1 MDDMNKGYESKNPYI
16 PHDSE
21 EKNMPNGANATENN
35 GYPYNN
41 VGASQNNG
49 TGYVWNGGA
58 YSYSNTENVN
68 ASRTNGNGYYGASN
82 NPYNPAGE
90 NSVNSIDV
98 KIKPSKHKKT
108 GIFIAVISG
117 ILCISILSAGLFVST
132 KKTHSKTGENS
143 SGSKLT
149 LNEAP
154 KSETTNTQGTAK
166 GALSAE
172 QVYETVKDASVG
184 VLVYDS
190 KGTRSMGEGSGVLV
204 SGDATGAYVLTC
216 AHVVTV
222 DSKYEPSNLKIKIQ
236 LHNGTQYDVSV
247 VGYDVRTDLAVL
259 RVNKSGLKTAE
270 MGNSENLSVG
280 ETVYAIGNP
289 GGTEFAGSFTSGM
302 ISSLARPVSSKIG
315 YEKVCIQ
322 HTAAINP
329 GNSGG
334 ALVNKYGQI
343 VGINSSKIVSTD
355 YEGMAFAVP
364 SKTVKSVFDSISE
377 KGYVT
382 GRPKLGI
389 TYIAAEKNKSY
400 SMLVNIKGL
409 PKGSIVVDSVDTTS
423 SLSDKDVQK
432 GDIITKVNGKELANS
447 DMLPSIIEKSKVGDK
462 LTLTIVR
469 FDTSYNAKEF
479 EIEAT
484 LVEDVGKKISTEKE
498 PEKEPEKQKKEN
510 SDFWSQF
517 GY

>member
-1 MDDMNKGYESKNPYI
+1 MDDTNKGYESKNPYI

-21 EKNMPNGANATENN
+21 ENNMPNGANSAENN

-41 VGASQNNG
+41 VGASQQNG

-58 YSYSNTENVN
+58 YSYSNIEDK
-68 ASRTNGNGYYGASN
+68 ASSGANEKEYYGSSY
-82 NPYNPAGE
+82 PYNPTSGS
-90 NSVNSIDV
+90 SVNTGV
-98 KIKPSKHKKT
+98 NIKPSKHKKI
-108 GIFIAVISG
+108 GIWLAFVAG
-117 ILCISILSAGLFVST
+117 FLALSILSAGLFISM
-132 KKTHSKTGENS
+132 KKTPSKQNESS
-143 SGSKLT
+143 SGSKLE
-149 LNEAP
+149 LNDVP
-154 KSETTNTQGTAK
+154 KAETTSAQGTNK
-166 GALSAE
+166 SALSAE
-172 QVYETVKDASVG
+172 QVYAAVKDASVG
-184 VLVYDS
+184 VLVYDG

-222 DSKYEPSNLKIKIQ
+222 DSKYEPANLKIKIQ
-236 LHNGTQYDVSV
+236 LQNETQYDVSV
-247 VGYDVRTDLAVL
+247 VGYDTRTDLAVL
-259 RVNKSGLKTAE
+259 RVNKAGLKTAE
-270 MGNSENLSVG
+270 MGNSDNLSVG
-280 ETVYAIGNP
+280 ETIYAIGNP

-334 ALVNKYGQI
+334 ALINKYGQV

-364 SKTVKSVFDSISE
+364 SKTVKSVFDSISA

-389 TYIAAEKNKSY
+389 KYIAAETSKSY

-409 PKGSIVVDSVDTTS
+409 PKGSIVVDSVDSTS

-432 GDIITKVNGKELANS
+432 GDIITKVNGKELTSS

-479 EIEAT
+479 DIEAT
-484 LVEDVGKKISTEKE
+484 LVEDVGKKISDESEDEKL
-498 PEKEPEKQKKEN
+498 PEKQKDDN
-510 SDFWSQF
+510 SNFWSQF

>member
-1 MDDMNKGYESKNPYI
+1 MDDMNKSYESKNPYI

-21 EKNMPNGANATENN
+21 EKNTPNGANAAENN

-41 VGASQNNG
+41 VGSSQYSG

-58 YSYSNTENVN
+58 YSYSNTENN
-68 ASRTNGNGYYGASN
+68 STEHTYYGSSK
-82 NPYNPAGE
+82 PYNPSGG
-90 NSVNSIDV
+90 NTVNNDRL
-98 KIKPSKHKKT
+98 KIKPSKHRKA
-108 GIFIAVISG
+108 GIWLAVIAG
-117 ILCISILSAGLFVST
+117 LICLSILSAGLFISIRKNPV
-132 KKTHSKTGENS
+132 KQGENTV
-143 SGSKLT
+143 GGRLD
-149 LNEAP
+149 LNDSP
-154 KSETTNTQGTAK
+154 KSEITSVQGSDK
-166 GALSAE
+166 NALSAE
-172 QVYETVKDASVG
+172 QVYAAVKDASVG
-184 VLVYDS
+184 ILVYDG
-190 KGTRSMGEGSGVLV
+190 KGTRGMGEGSGVLV

-236 LHNGTQYDVSV
+236 LQDESQYDVSV
-247 VGYDVRTDLAVL
+247 VGYDTRTDLAVL
-259 RVNKSGLKTAE
+259 RVNKAGLKTAE
-270 MGNSENLSVG
+270 MGNSDNLSVG
-280 ETVYAIGNP
+280 ETIYAIGNP

-302 ISSLARPVSSKIG
+302 ISSLARPVSSNIG
-315 YEKVCIQ
+315 YEKICIQ

-334 ALVNKYGQI
+334 ALVNKYGQV

-364 SKTVKSVFDSISE
+364 SKTVKTVFDSIAAN
-377 KGYVT
+377 GYVT

-389 TYIAAEKNKSY
+389 TYFAAETNKSY

-409 PKGSIVVDSVDTTS
+409 PKGSIVVDSVDSTS
-423 SLSDKDVQK
+423 SLSNKDVQK
-432 GDIITKVNGKELANS
+432 GDIITKVNGKELTNS
-447 DMLPSIIEKSKVGDK
+447 DMLPSLIEKSKVGDK
-462 LTLTIVR
+462 LNLTIVR

-479 EIEAT
+479 DVEAT
-484 LVEDVGKKISTEKE
+484 LVEDVGKKISDEKDNERQTER
-498 PEKEPEKQKKEN
+498 QKSEN